1 MKGMRFASWELYD
14 LRKDP
19 QEVNNVYADP
29 RYAGMVNSL
38 KKDLKDLRVKYKDNM
53 PVAN

>member
-1 MKGMRFASWELYD
+1 MRFESWALYD

-19 QEVNNVYADP
+19 QEMNNVYADP
-29 RYAGMVNSL
+29 LYAGRVNRL